1 MRIKNKLKK
10 NIDAFTLIEVMVV
23 LAIIGILASLIVPN
37 LTGRAD
43 QARIIAAKQDIMSI
57 DQALSLYKLDN
68 ASIPTEI
75 QNLSSLVIK
84 PENEPIPNN
93 WNPSGYLK
101 KIPFDPWGN
110 NYIYKVLDGGYN
122 YEIISLGADGK
133 VGGEGLNADIN
144 SKDF

>member
-1 MRIKNKLKK
+1 MKIKTKMNK

-68 ASIPTEI
+68 AIIPTST
-75 QNLSSLVIK
+75 QNLNSLVNK
-84 PENEPIPNN
+84 PSIEPIPNN

-122 YEIISLGADGK
+122 YEILSLGADGK
-133 VGGEGLNADIN
+133 IGGNGINSDIN

>member
-1 MRIKNKLKK
+1 MKIKTKLKE
-10 NIDAFTLIEVMVV
+10 NIDAFTLIEVMGV

-68 ASIPTEI
+68 ATIPTSA
-75 QNLSSLVIK
+75 QNLNSLVEK
-84 PENEPIPNN
+84 PSIEPIPNN
-93 WNPSGYLK
+93 WNQSGYLK
-101 KIPFDPWGN
+101 KIPSDPWGN
-110 NYIYKVLDGGYN
+110 DYIYTVLEDGYN
-122 YEIISLGADGK
+122 YEILSLGADGK
-133 VGGEGLNADIN
+133 IGGDGINADIN

>member
-1 MRIKNKLKK
+1 MKFSKKLKR
-10 NIDAFTLIEVMVV
+10 NLDGFTLIEVMVV

-43 QARIIAAKQDIMSI
+43 QARIIASKQDMMSI

-68 ASIPTEI
+68 ATIPTST
-75 QNLSSLVIK
+75 QNLNSLVNK
-84 PENEPIPNN
+84 PTTEPIPKN

-101 KIPFDPWGN
+101 KIPKDPWGN
-110 NYIYKVLDGGYN
+110 NYIYNVLEDGYN

-133 VGGEGLNADIN
+133 IGGEGINADIN

>member
-1 MRIKNKLKK
+1 MKIKSKLKK

-68 ASIPTEI
+68 ALIPTET
-75 QNLSSLVIK
+75 QNLNSLVNK
-84 PENEPIPNN
+84 PTIEPIPNN

-110 NYIYKVLDGGYN
+110 IYIYKVLGGGYN
-122 YEIISLGADGK
+122 YEIISFGADGK
-133 VGGEGLNADIN
+133 IGGEGINADIN
-144 SKDF
+144 SKDL

>member
-1 MRIKNKLKK
+1 MKIKTKINK

-68 ASIPTEI
+68 AIIPTST
-75 QNLSSLVIK
+75 QNLNSLVNK
-84 PENEPIPNN
+84 PSIEPIPNN

-110 NYIYKVLDGGYN
+110 NYIYKVLEDGYN
-122 YEIISLGADGK
+122 YEILSLGADGK
-133 VGGEGLNADIN
+133 IGGNGINADIN

>member
-1 MRIKNKLKK
+1 MKIKSKLKE

-57 DQALSLYKLDN
+57 NQALSLYKLDN
-68 ASIPTEI
+68 ATIPTAT
-75 QNLSSLVIK
+75 QNLNSLVNK
-84 PENEPIPNN
+84 PSNEPIPNN

-110 NYIYKVLDGGYN
+110 DYIYKVLEDGYN

-133 VGGEGLNADIN
+133 IGGEGINADIN
-144 SKDF
+144 SEDF

>member
-1 MRIKNKLKK
+1 MKFSKKLKR
-10 NIDAFTLIEVMVV
+10 NLDGFTLIEVMVV

-43 QARIIAAKQDIMSI
+43 QARIIASKQDMMSI

-68 ASIPTEI
+68 ATIPTST
-75 QNLSSLVIK
+75 QNLNSLVNK
-84 PENEPIPNN
+84 PTTEPIPKN

-101 KIPFDPWGN
+101 KIPKDPWGN
-110 NYIYKVLDGGYN
+110 NYIYNVLEGGYN

-133 VGGEGLNADIN
+133 IGGEGINADIN

>member
-1 MRIKNKLKK
+1 MKIKSKLKK

-68 ASIPTEI
+68 ASIPTR
-75 QNLSSLVIK
+75 
-84 PENEPIPNN
+84 
-93 WNPSGYLK
+93 
-101 KIPFDPWGN
+101 
-110 NYIYKVLDGGYN
+110 
-122 YEIISLGADGK
+122 
-133 VGGEGLNADIN
+133 N
-144 SKDF
+144 SKFK

>member
-1 MRIKNKLKK
+1 MKIKTKLKQ

-68 ASIPTEI
+68 ATIPTST
-75 QNLSSLVIK
+75 QNLNSLVNK
-84 PENEPIPNN
+84 PSIEPIPNN

-110 NYIYKVLDGGYN
+110 NYIYG
-122 YEIISLGADGK
+122 
-133 VGGEGLNADIN
+133 
-144 SKDF
+144 

>member
-1 MRIKNKLKK
+1 MKIKTKLKK

-57 DQALSLYKLDN
+57 DQALSLYNLDN
-68 ASIPTEI
+68 ATIPTAT
-75 QNLSSLVIK
+75 QNLNSLVNK
-84 PENEPIPNN
+84 PSIEPIPKN

-101 KIPFDPWGN
+101 KIPTDPWGN
-110 NYIYKVLDGGYN
+110 NYIYTVSDNGYN
-122 YEIISLGADGK
+122 YEIISLGAYGK
-133 VGGEGLNADIN
+133 IGGECINADIN

>member
-1 MRIKNKLKK
+1 MKIKDKFKK
-10 NIDAFTLIEVMVV
+10 NIDGFTLIEVMVV

-68 ASIPTEI
+68 ATIPTAI
-75 QNLSSLVIK
+75 QNLNSLVKK
-84 PENEPIPNN
+84 PLIEPIPEN
-93 WNPSGYLK
+93 WSPSGYLK

-110 NYIYKVLDGGYN
+110 DYIYNVLEDGYS
-122 YEIISLGADGK
+122 YEIISLGADRK
-133 VGGEGLNADIN
+133 IGGEGINADIN
-144 SKDF
+144 SQDF

>member
-1 MRIKNKLKK
+1 MKFSKKLKR
-10 NIDAFTLIEVMVV
+10 NLDGFTLIEVMVV

-43 QARIIAAKQDIMSI
+43 QARIIASKQDMMSI

-68 ASIPTEI
+68 ATIPTST
-75 QNLSSLVIK
+75 QNLNSLVNK
-84 PENEPIPNN
+84 PTIEPIPKN

-101 KIPFDPWGN
+101 KIPKDPWGN
-110 NYIYKVLDGGYN
+110 NYIYNVLEDGYN

-133 VGGEGLNADIN
+133 IGGEGINADIN

>member
-1 MRIKNKLKK
+1 MKIKDKLKK
-10 NIDAFTLIEVMVV
+10 NMDAFTLIEVMVV

-68 ASIPTEI
+68 ARLPTNA
-75 QNLSSLVIK
+75 QNLNSLVKK
-84 PENEPIPNN
+84 PVIEPIPNN

-110 NYIYKVLDGGYN
+110 NYLYSLSEDDYN

-133 VGGEGLNADIN
+133 TGGEGINADIN

>member
-1 MRIKNKLKK
+1 MKIKKKLKK

-68 ASIPTEI
+68 ATIPTSA
-75 QNLSSLVIK
+75 QNLNSLVNK
-84 PENEPIPNN
+84 PSIEPIPNN

-101 KIPFDPWGN
+101 KIPLDPWGN
-110 NYIYKVLDGGYN
+110 NYLYRVLEDGYN

-133 VGGEGLNADIN
+133 IGGEGINADIN